1 MTAFSPAPDAVAS
14 GAPAAGLSSPSI
26 GPAPLFPARPM
37 TAEEAAAW
45 RWQWPHAA
53 SDDVTRLSWL
63 LLRWRVDP
71 ILFAAEA
78 LRVVLMPYQQ
88 HMLLDLADAPAEVY
102 AFHGL
107 PDGNPKR
114 QVLAP
119 SGHGLGKTRTQAVA
133 IWWHTLTH
141 QFSRR
146 VVTAPTGEQLSRQL
160 WGEVR
165 KMYRRLK
172 AHWPMLAADWE
183 IQATAVVHRNP
194 DFGDWITI
202 ARTARA
208 EEPEALQGA
217 HALDDDDAFGDLAQV
232 FGEDRQGGQSGGI
245 LVVIEEASGVDDAIR
260 VVLQGA
266 LSEEGARLLACGNPT
281 RPDGWFARDMDHLD
295 RYAVHTLDCR
305 MSDRTKVYGMRYR
318 DLRGTVHEARLR
330 GFVRPSYWEEL
341 LRDCDGDEQHDVFR
355 VRVRGQKP
363 SSALTQVIKTH
374 WIDEAMAR
382 PPSPDCLRQPG
393 VLSLDF
399 GATSDK
405 HGLAVRF
412 GYAVREIEE
421 WLPQDRPEDVTLHA
435 VDRAL
440 DVIEQYR
447 GRIRFVIGDSN
458 GLGRGAMETLTRHF
472 ADRPQDGV
480 RVIHFNSGAG
490 ALDGK
495 RYGRRRDEMWFREGR
510 AFFADPRC
518 SLVEHP
524 GLKRQLTAPGYSEG
538 GDRRIKV
545 ESKADI
551 ARRTGEPSGNAAD
564 AVLQTLMV
572 RVQAVEE
579 PRPAEPDPLPR
590 VMREHFE
597 RLGRLRDARAGHLI
611 Q

>member
-1 MTAFSPAPDAVAS
+1 MTAFSPAPDSVAP
-14 GAPAAGLSSPSI
+14 GAPAAGLSFPPN
-26 GPAPLFPARPM
+26 GPVRLFPARPM
-37 TAEEAAAW
+37 TADEAAAW
-45 RWQWPHAA
+45 YWRWPHAKA
-53 SDDVTRLSWL
+53 DDVTRLSWL

-88 HMLLDLADAPAEVY
+88 QALLDLADAPAEVY

-107 PDGNPKR
+107 DPNFPPR
-114 QVLAP
+114 QVLLP
-119 SGHGLGKTRTQAVA
+119 SGHGLGKTRLQAVA
-133 IWWHTLTH
+133 IWWHKLTH

-172 AHWPMLAADWE
+172 RYWPMLAADWE

-194 DFGDWITI
+194 DYGDWITI

-217 HALDDDDAFGDLAQV
+217 HALDDDDAFGDLAEI
-232 FGEDRQGGQSGGI
+232 FGEEREGGQSGGI

-260 VVLQGA
+260 TVLQGA

-281 RPDGWFARDMDHLD
+281 RPDGWFADDMDRID
-295 RYAVHTLDCR
+295 RYAVHPLDCR
-305 MSDRTKVYGMRYR
+305 MSDRTKVYEMRYR
-318 DLRGTVHEARLR
+318 DLGGQTHVARLR
-330 GFVRPSYWEEL
+330 GFVRPAYWEEL
-341 LRDCDGDEQHDVFR
+341 LRDCDGDDEHDVFK
-355 VRVRGQKP
+355 VRVRGMKP
-363 SSALTQVIKTH
+363 VSALTQVIKTH
-374 WIDEAMAR
+374 WVAEALGRA
-382 PPSPDCLRQPG
+382 PSAECLRQPG

-412 GYAVREIEE
+412 GFAVREIEE
-421 WLPQDRPEDVTLHA
+421 WLPPDRPDEVTLQA

-440 DVIEQYR
+440 DVIEQYA

-472 ADRPQDGV
+472 ADRPECGV

-490 ALDGK
+490 ALDAK
-495 RYGRRRDEMWFREGR
+495 RYGRRRDEMWFKAGR

-524 GLKRQLTAPGYSEG
+524 GLTKQLTTPGYTEG

-545 ESKADI
+545 ESKAEI
-551 ARRTGEPSGNAAD
+551 QRRTGEPSGNAAD

-572 RVQAVEE
+572 RVELVDAPAV
-579 PRPAEPDPLPR
+579 AEPDPRPK
-590 VMREHFE
+590 VMLDHFA

-611 Q
+611 A

>member
-1 MTAFSPAPDAVAS
+1 MTPD
-14 GAPAAGLSSPSI
+14 
-26 GPAPLFPARPM
+26 
-37 TAEEAAAW
+37 EAAAW
-45 RWQWPHAA
+45 RWQWPNATA
-53 SDDVTRLSWL
+53 DDVTRLSWL

-71 ILFAAEA
+71 VLFAAEA

-172 AHWPMLAADWE
+172 RHWPMLAADWE
-183 IQATAVVHRNP
+183 VQATAVVHRNP
-194 DFGDWITI
+194 DFGDWITV

-232 FGEDRQGGQSGGI
+232 FGEDREGGQSGGI

-281 RPDGWFARDMDHLD
+281 RPDGWFARDMDHVD

-305 MSDRTKVYGMRYR
+305 MSDRSQVYTMRYR
-318 DLRGTVHEARLR
+318 DLAGRTHEARLR
-330 GFVRPSYWEEL
+330 GFVRPAYWEEL
-341 LRDCDGDEQHDVFR
+341 LADCDGDEEHDVFK
-355 VRVRGQKP
+355 VRVRGMKP
-363 SSALTQVIKTH
+363 TSALTQVIKAH
-374 WIDEAMAR
+374 WVDEAMTR
-382 PPSPDCLRQPG
+382 QPGPDCLRAPG
-393 VLSLDF
+393 VIGLDF
-399 GATSDK
+399 GVTSDK
-405 HGLAVRF
+405 HALAVRF
-412 GYAVREIEE
+412 GFAIREVDE
-421 WLPQDRPEDVTLHA
+421 WLPPDRPDDVTLMA

-440 DVIEQYR
+440 DVVEQYR
-447 GRIRFVIGDSN
+447 GRVRFIVGDSN
-458 GLGRGAMETLTRHF
+458 GVGRGAMETLTRHF
-472 ADRPQDGV
+472 RDRPEQGV
-480 RVIHFNSGAG
+480 TVVHFNSGTG
-490 ALDGK
+490 ARDGK
-495 RYGRRRDEMWFREGR
+495 RFARRRDELWFKHGR

-518 SLVEHP
+518 SLIAHP
-524 GLKRQLTAPGYSEG
+524 GLRKQLTTPGYSEG

-545 ESKADI
+545 ESKQDI
-551 ARRTGEPSGNAAD
+551 QRRTGEPSGNSAD
-564 AVLQTLMV
+564 AVLMTLV
-572 RVQAVEE
+572 PRIEE
-579 PRPAEPDPLPR
+579 VAQQPPADPDPRPR
-590 VMREHFE
+590 VLLDHFA

-611 Q
+611 A